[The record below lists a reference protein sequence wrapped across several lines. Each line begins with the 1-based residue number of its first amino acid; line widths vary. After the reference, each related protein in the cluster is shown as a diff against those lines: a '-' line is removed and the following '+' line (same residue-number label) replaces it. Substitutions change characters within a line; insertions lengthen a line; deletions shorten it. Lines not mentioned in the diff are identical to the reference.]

1 MTRTKYLA
9 VAFVLAVAISAI
21 VFASQPELT
30 GSLFSSKANAQASSQ
45 IPSHILY
52 DQVFRLTISFR
63 RKAEIQQLTGE
74 TVTSLP
80 NYFKEEA
87 QLTEQENEIL
97 QQVALE
103 FLQEMQPVDDRAV
116 VLIAEA
122 WEAFPDGVVPEGQN
136 VSQPPELFGLQEQRN
151 ALALRYRDRLN
162 DLFGSKR
169 FGKFDVFVQGDFASK
184 FQSIQTPQN

>member
-30 GSLFSSKANAQASSQ
+30 GGLFSSKANAQASSQ

-52 DQVFRLTISFR
+52 DQVFRLTISFK

-80 NYFKEEA
+80 N
-87 QLTEQENEIL
+87 
-97 QQVALE
+97 
-103 FLQEMQPVDDRAV
+103 
-116 VLIAEA
+116 
-122 WEAFPDGVVPEGQN
+122 
-136 VSQPPELFGLQEQRN
+136 
-151 ALALRYRDRLN
+151 
-162 DLFGSKR
+162 
-169 FGKFDVFVQGDFASK
+169 
-184 FQSIQTPQN
+184 